1 MELTS
6 PTSSISANTWHFV
19 SCVRQSNTLRMYID
33 GVQVIS
39 GSFSAT
45 VLDSAGG
52 FGIGQTGEYV
62 GDGFRGYISNL
73 RFVVGSCLRDDG
85 TTFSVPTTPLTST
98 GAETKILT
106 AQSNYFKDNSP
117 TGRTATLSNTPKIFP
132 YAPFA
137 PRRSYSKEVVGGSA
151 YFDGTGDKLTVAY
164 GESIGTGD
172 FTISAW
178 VYRTSNGTF
187 PVILDTRSS
196 DSDTKPV
203 IYTDGANL
211 YYYTAGAIRIN
222 GSSAIN
228 NNEWIF
234 VRLVKESNVTKLF
247 VNGTQVGSNYADIN
261 NYLPTNDW
269 EIGSRHTDEHYWPG
283 YISNLQVVLTALD
296 GTSVPTAPFTSDE
309 NTRLLLNSTDG
320 AVIDNTGKN
329 NLETQTNTIVS
340 PYIKKFGNG
349 SMVFSGE
356 TLAMT
361 TITNTN
367 LALGSKEFTVEFWFY
382 SDTASAAQG
391 FMGSYSAGWWFQ
403 YFGNWQFGYS
413 NTAIINHTQAYNA
426 KQWYFI
432 AVTRDSSNVVGLY
445 IDGTRVSNATNTTD
459 LVVGST
465 FAIGGIN
472 TTGTRDATAKLDEV
486 RITKGVARYTGT
498 SHVVPIRAFKNR

>member
-1 MELTS
+1 FL
-6 PTSSISANTWHFV
+6 
-19 SCVRQSNTLRMYID
+19 
-33 GVQVIS
+33 
-39 GSFSAT
+39 
-45 VLDSAGG
+45 
-52 FGIGQTGEYV
+52 
-62 GDGFRGYISNL
+62 
-73 RFVVGSCLRDDG
+73 
-85 TTFSVPTTPLTST
+85 
-98 GAETKILT
+98 
-106 AQSNYFKDNSP
+106 DNSNSSHSI
-117 TGRTATLSNTPKIFP
+117 TVGNAPKVLPFS
-132 YAPFA
+132 PFA

-151 YFDGTGDKLTVAY
+151 YFDGTGDRLTVVG
-164 GESIGTGD
+164 GEGIGAGD

-203 IYTDGANL
+203 IYTDGGNL
-211 YYYTAGAIRIN
+211 YYYTAGGIRITGN
-222 GSSAIN
+222 SVIN
-228 NNEWIF
+228 NYVWIF
-234 VRLVKESNVTKLF
+234 IRLVKESNVTKLF
-247 VNGTQVGSNYADIN
+247 VNGTQVGSDYADTNNYAS
-261 NYLPTNDW
+261 TNDW
-269 EIGSRHTDEHYWPG
+269 EIGSRHTNQHYWYG

-296 GTSVPTAPFTSDE
+296 GTSVPTAPFTADA
-309 NTRLLLNSTDG
+309 NTRLLMNFTDG

-329 NLETQTNTIVS
+329 NLETQDNTIVS

-349 SMVFSGE
+349 SVLFSGE

-361 TITNTN
+361 TTTNLN
-367 LALGSKEFTVEFWFY
+367 LALGSGEFTVEFWFY
-382 SDTASAAQG
+382 SDTANAAQG

-403 YFGNWQFGYS
+403 YFGKWQFGYS
-413 NTAIINHTQAYNA
+413 NTAIIDHTQAYDA

-472 TTGTRDATAKLDEV
+472 TSGTRDATAKLDEV

-498 SHVVPIRAFKNR
+498 SHVVPTRAFKNR